1 MHKATL
7 DLMKSL
13 FGLPTTTIAAAI
25 SLGITQYGRTFF
37 TLLRDEQATDS
48 EKRLDQ
54 RSRGRHF
61 LIENCM
67 PPSGVA
73 HEFNLSTHSL

>member
-1 MHKATL
+1 VL
-7 DLMKSL
+7 SSI
-13 FGLPTTTIAAAI
+13 TIAAHI
-25 SLGITQYGRTFF
+25 PSGITQYGRSLF

-48 EKRLDQ
+48 EKRPDQ

-67 PPSGVA
+67 RPSGVA
-73 HEFNLSTHSL
+73 HEFNLSSHSLQFAS